1 MTAPRG
7 TFRFAL
13 TLVVL
18 ACVLAFPFL
27 TSGYRLYQGAQML
40 ILAIALIGLNDGD
53 RRCINRSREGPS
65 SEIRQM
71 PPPTT
76 A

>member
-1 MTAPRG
+1 
-7 TFRFAL
+7 
-13 TLVVL
+13 VL
-18 ACVLAFPFL
+18 ACAAAFPFL
-27 TSGYRLYQGAQML
+27 ASGYRLYQGAQVL

-53 RRCINRSREGPS
+53 CRCINRSREGPLS
-65 SEIRQM
+65 DIRRM

>member
-1 MTAPRG
+1 MTAPRE

-27 TSGYRLYQGAQML
+27 TSGYRLYQGAQVL
-40 ILAIALIGLNDGD
+40 ILAIALIGLNDGN
-53 RRCINRSREGPS
+53 RR
-65 SEIRQM
+65 
-71 PPPTT
+71 
-76 A
+76 